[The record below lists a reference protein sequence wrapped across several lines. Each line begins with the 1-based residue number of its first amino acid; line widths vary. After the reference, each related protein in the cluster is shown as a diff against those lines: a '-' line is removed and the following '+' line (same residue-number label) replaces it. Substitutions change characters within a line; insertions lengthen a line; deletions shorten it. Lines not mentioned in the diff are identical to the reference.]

1 MQPLLLQKK
10 AEVFLN
16 NLYPLLKNFPKAEKF
31 CLCQEMK
38 QACYRVIRNAMTY
51 NSLKMNDKI
60 HYLHQ
65 VDADI
70 KLLLVLIS
78 VARGQKY
85 ITERKAYELQEKVSE
100 LGRITGG
107 LIKSHHTKR

>member
-16 NLYPLLKNFPKAEKF
+16 SLYPLLKNFPKAEKF
-31 CLCQEMK
+31 CLCQEIK

-51 NSLKMNDKI
+51 NSLKADSKI
-60 HYLHQ
+60 NYLHQ
-65 VDADI
+65 VDADL
-70 KLLLVLIS
+70 KLLLVLFGI
-78 VARGQKY
+78 ARGQRY

-107 LIKSHHTKR
+107 LIRSHHTKR

>member
-10 AEVFLN
+10 AEVFLSS
-16 NLYPLLKNFPKAEKF
+16 LYPLLKNFPKAEKF
-31 CLCQEMK
+31 CLCQEIK

-51 NSLKMNDKI
+51 NSLKVDSKI
-60 HYLHQ
+60 NYLHQ
-65 VDADI
+65 VDADL
-70 KLLLVLIS
+70 KLLLVLFG
-78 VARGQKY
+78 VARGQRY

-107 LIKSHHTKR
+107 LIRSHQTKR